1 MRRAS
6 RYEPDVNRT
15 YHDLAVHYGTA
26 VLPARP
32 RSPQDKAK
40 VEAAVQNV
48 GRWVLAPLRNHRFF
62 SLSEVREAIAPLLA
76 ALNERP
82 FQKIEGSR
90 RSLFEDLDRPALKP
104 LPADRYEYAKW
115 RKARVNIDYHI
126 QVDGRFYSV
135 PHALARWEVEVRL
148 GTTTIEIFHK
158 HRRVAAHLRSRGKGG
173 YTTDPG
179 HMPATHRAH
188 LEWTPSR
195 LVRWARKTGPET
207 AAFARK
213 LLETRRHPEQGYR
226 SCLGLMRLARAYPA
240 ERMEAACR
248 RALDIGAHSYKSVK
262 TILSAGLDQ
271 ANDGDQRAL
280 SLLLEREKTE
290 REQRRYMR
298 LKGLAKLHLDAT
310 IEDLNFKANRDL
322 DRSLVLRLAS
332 GQWIK
337 DGQTVLVTGAT
348 GSGKSYL
355 ACALGHQACRNG
367 ISTRY
372 YRVSRLLV
380 QLTLARADG
389 SYPKL
394 VQRLAKTWLLVL
406 DDWGLASLFRSGP
419 PRSARGPRRPLRPP
433 RNHPRLPAPRRALAR
448 CRWRPHL
455 RGRHPRQGPQ
465 QRPPDHPQGRF
476 HEAVLRLDQGG
487 PKPHRPRLI
496 HPCSSTLSGSP
507 LNPDGLA
514 RPAAQGDAG
523 RGSVRRMRALR
534 TGWPGRALARS

>member
-1 MRRAS
+1 MAQKRLSMRKIRDVLRLKYGLGRSHREIAAILRISHSTVGSYVRRAREAGVSWPLPDELDDRRLEAALYPPTPPSRVRRPEPDWAWVHRELARHKGMTLQLLWLEYREAHPDGYQYSRFCDRYRQWRGRLDVVLRQVYRAGEKAFVDYAGSTVEVTDRRTGEVQDAKVFVGVLAASNHTFVDVTLTRSLPDWTASHVRMFEFWGGVPELVIPDNEKAAVRRAS

-82 FQKIEGSR
+82 FQKTEGSR

-104 LPADRYEYAKW
+104 LPADRYEYAEW

-135 PHALARWEVEVRL
+135 PHALARREVEVRL
-148 GTTTIEIFHK
+148 GTTTVEIFHK
-158 HRRVAAHLRSRGKGG
+158 HRRVAAHIRGRGKGG

-179 HMPATHRAH
+179 HMPAAHRAH
-188 LEWTPSR
+188 LQWTPSR

-213 LLETRRHPEQGYR
+213 LLESRPHPEQGYR

-240 ERMEAACR
+240 ERLEAACR

-271 ANDGDQRAL
+271 ADDGDQQAL
-280 SLLLEREKTE
+280 SLP
-290 REQRRYMR
+290 
-298 LKGLAKLHLDAT
+298 
-310 IEDLNFKANRDL
+310 
-322 DRSLVLRLAS
+322 
-332 GQWIK
+332 
-337 DGQTVLVTGAT
+337 
-348 GSGKSYL
+348 
-355 ACALGHQACRNG
+355 
-367 ISTRY
+367 
-372 YRVSRLLV
+372 
-380 QLTLARADG
+380 ADHAH
-389 SYPKL
+389 
-394 VQRLAKTWLLVL
+394 V
-406 DDWGLASLFRSGP
+406 
-419 PRSARGPRRPLRPP
+419 RGPDYYA
-433 RNHPRLPAPRRALAR
+433 NSHN
-448 CRWRPHL
+448 
-455 RGRHPRQGPQ
+455 GK
-465 QRPPDHPQGRF
+465 
-476 HEAVLRLDQGG
+476 E
-487 PKPHRPRLI
+487 
-496 HPCSSTLSGSP
+496 S
-507 LNPDGLA
+507 
-514 RPAAQGDAG
+514 
-523 RGSVRRMRALR
+523 
-534 TGWPGRALARS
+534 